1 MENAERCVTGA
12 TTKVRATSSIPIPS
26 CQIEDLSVA
35 VRSRSKKQT
44 LTLPGKKAFITRFL
58 KTGQHACSAAANA
71 LGSFKTRQGPASV
84 IKVFMRPSKPQIPSQ
99 YAIWVKQCR
108 SKQEA
113 EAIITYVSIFIK
125 SYRKKRE
132 RHTLTGHFIRYTR
145 PIAFSAQ
152 MAHLGMGT
160 WWRRLAFKVSIS
172 MEKKEDLDDSE
183 HGEHSY
189 WYQTGFWSEFLI
201 GRWFTRPSLVVRGQR
216 SVWTDLVQNER
227 KATVAQPRCAAT
239 DQFLLLHC

>member
-35 VRSRSKKQT
+35 VRSRSNKLWRYQEKRHSLRVFWKRVSMPAEPLPMHWIHSKQ
-44 LTLPGKKAFITRFL
+44 GKVQPVSSR
-58 KTGQHACSAAANA
+58 
-71 LGSFKTRQGPASV
+71 
-84 IKVFMRPSKPQIPSQ
+84 IPSQ

-172 MEKKEDLDDSE
+172 MEKKEDLNDSE